1 MIARSVVTILR
12 FTSEALKPICRKEF
26 LEKKKP
32 HSFAALGIDE
42 PTSSGPAMLCLVAS
56 ALAFRP
62 VHVCQLTPSTSSA
75 AMRTPREWKL
85 GGGIAQGLG
94 VGKEKNKWVTPVTAL
109 ALAGVFTG
117 SVVLRAASTHS
128 AVSRTVD
135 TP

>member
-1 MIARSVVTILR
+1 
-12 FTSEALKPICRKEF
+12 
-26 LEKKKP
+26 
-32 HSFAALGIDE
+32 
-42 PTSSGPAMLCLVAS
+42 MLCLVAS

-75 AMRTPREWKL
+75 AMRAPREWT

-94 VGKEKNKWVTPVTAL
+94 LGKEKNKWVTPVTAL